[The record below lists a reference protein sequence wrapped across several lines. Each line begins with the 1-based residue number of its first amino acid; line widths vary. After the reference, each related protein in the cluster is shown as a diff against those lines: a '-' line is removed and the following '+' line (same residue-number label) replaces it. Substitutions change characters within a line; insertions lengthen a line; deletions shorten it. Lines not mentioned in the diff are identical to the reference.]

1 MPVPQ
6 NQAGITSRCEF
17 EVNQRE
23 MTNQVSCGSVS
34 GRGCGSTVDWLS
46 DRSSV
51 YWVVIFV
58 LDKTHCE
65 SVSLGKYEESSC
77 CFQLSWRPSHQ
88 DLLLSSS
95 KSHAA
100 CALSSAQL
108 PSPQT
113 HLSCSHLVLCQRG
126 SRAFKSLAFQESIST
141 GCCAGYYPL
150 LCSQPP
156 LYHQISP
163 KAAKQ
168 LICIEWWTS
177 VYPSY
182 QSNRG
187 ESPTHR
193 TCIWGE

>member
-6 NQAGITSRCEF
+6 SQAGITSRCEF

-88 DLLLSSS
+88 DLLLSFS

-113 HLSCSHLVLCQRG
+113 HLSCSRLVLCQRG

-156 LYHQISP
+156 PVPPNQPKGCKTADLHWMVNISLSQLS
-163 KAAKQ
+163 KQ
-168 LICIEWWTS
+168 
-177 VYPSY
+177 
-182 QSNRG
+182 
-187 ESPTHR
+187 
-193 TCIWGE
+193 

>member
-1 MPVPQ
+1 MFPVESVVLQ
-6 NQAGITSRCEF
+6 W
-17 EVNQRE
+17 
-23 MTNQVSCGSVS
+23 TNSVTAVPCTGGYLCAS
-34 GRGCGSTVDWLS
+34 EW
-46 DRSSV
+46 
-51 YWVVIFV
+51 

-65 SVSLGKYEESSC
+65 SVSLGKYEGSSC

-113 HLSCSHLVLCQRG
+113 HLSCSRLVLCQRG

-156 LYHQISP
+156 LYRQISP

-187 ESPTHR
+187 ESPPIEQVFEESNIIRSFQEECCH
-193 TCIWGE
+193 